1 MSVTLT
7 QQIKEECDK
16 NEIMYDMSDIPI
28 KIGPDIYMF
37 HAVPRSESCK
47 SKGQCR
53 HFPYYAH
60 TGRTKVSI
68 MYARAMCD

>member
-1 MSVTLT
+1 MN
-7 QQIKEECDK
+7 DA
-16 NEIMYDMSDIPI
+16 PI

-47 SKGQCR
+47 SKGECR
-53 HFPYYAH
+53 QFPYYAH

>member
-1 MSVTLT
+1 MSTTLS
-7 QQIKEECDK
+7 QQIKEECDR

-37 HAVPRSESCK
+37 HAVPMSEICK
-47 SKGQCR
+47 SRGECR
-53 HFPYYAH
+53 QLPYYAH